1 MNVLKALAN
10 ELIGLFV
17 DDGSLAALVL
27 VWLGV
32 CWLLLLPKL
41 ELPSPVP
48 PVLLFVGLV
57 LILSESAVRHAGGRS

>member
-1 MNVLKALAN
+1 MNSLKAVAD

-32 CWLLLLPKL
+32 CWLLLPRLGF
-41 ELPSPVP
+41 PSPVP
-48 PVLLFVGLV
+48 PALLFVGLA
-57 LILSESAVRHAGGRS
+57 LILSESVVRRAGGRS

>member
-1 MNVLKALAN
+1 MKLLKAVAE

-32 CWLLLLPKL
+32 CWLLLPKL
-41 ELPSPVP
+41 ELPSPRRP
-48 PVLLFVGLV
+48 PFSSPGSRSFLA
-57 LILSESAVRHAGGRS
+57 SAIRRAGGRS